1 VYSSQFATD
10 ATARATLLRTLDS
23 ACLEDPRV
31 IPYTTGHRKQF
42 WKHNCLAVGL
52 SSGFIEPLEATSIH
66 LIARGM
72 EFFLRF
78 MPDRDCD
85 PALIREYNRRMTGD
99 FEEVRDFIVLHYA
112 ATARDDTPFWQH
124 CKNLPQPDSLRERI
138 ELFRAYG
145 TMREGVDELFRAS
158 SWQSVFE
165 GMGIRPASHSPRVES
180 LDYSEI
186 EKTLRNA
193 KAAIAGMVEHL
204 PTHEQFLRTQG
215 A

>member
-1 VYSSQFATD
+1 
-10 ATARATLLRTLDS
+10 
-23 ACLEDPRV
+23 
-31 IPYTTGHRKQF
+31 
-42 WKHNCLAVGL
+42 
-52 SSGFIEPLEATSIH
+52 
-66 LIARGM
+66 
-72 EFFLRF
+72 
-78 MPDRDCD
+78 
-85 PALIREYNRRMTGD
+85 
-99 FEEVRDFIVLHYA
+99 VLHYA